1 MMKLLDYFYSDYIA
15 DLALVENSEFQEQ
28 SIKFILKHDNL
39 SEARVKELN
48 DDRLINFSFS
58 TNILMFLDQT
68 ISYYFSFG
76 YENFIKKYDF
86 ANHLLGTRILD
97 YRNWLQP
104 RLSLI
109 YKRIESKT
117 IVNNIYNGTLIREN
131 LIKNKFEKICL
142 KKLEESASVIISE
155 LDKIAKIFNYHEF
168 KQAYISALALDQDLR
183 NYLNINT
190 NEKKF
195 SNIFFQ
201 SLWMELFKKDKI
213 DKDKLYFLNYLLAKD
228 IHAYRDG
235 IPFSI
240 DDICVDYSIS
250 ENKEFKSKYEDF
262 IERKNYERSH
272 IY

>member
-104 RLSLI
+104 SLSLI

-117 IVNNIYNGTLIREN
+117 IVNNIYNLSLI
-131 LIKNKFEKICL
+131 
-142 KKLEESASVIISE
+142 
-155 LDKIAKIFNYHEF
+155 
-168 KQAYISALALDQDLR
+168 
-183 NYLNINT
+183 
-190 NEKKF
+190 
-195 SNIFFQ
+195 
-201 SLWMELFKKDKI
+201 
-213 DKDKLYFLNYLLAKD
+213 
-228 IHAYRDG
+228 
-235 IPFSI
+235 
-240 DDICVDYSIS
+240 
-250 ENKEFKSKYEDF
+250 
-262 IERKNYERSH
+262 H
-272 IY
+272 I